1 MPDHFI
7 KTKSSQG
14 RSPAARD
21 KLGAARGEAGLVV
34 LLALMTLIQ
43 AAVMIWSVLS

>member
-1 MPDHFI
+1 MPDHSI
-7 KTKSSQG
+7 KMKPSQG
-14 RSPAARD
+14 RSPVARD
-21 KLGAARGEAGLVV
+21 KLGAARGEGGLVV